1 MNYEVENDTPN
12 LQENYQYMRYACL
25 TRNRDNDG
33 NGKIDRNEV
42 RWYLASINQLLG
54 LYVGDAILS
63 ANTRLYNKSPEDK
76 QSDDYNRWQQ
86 HIVSSTAFNGES
98 NDPTMLWAEEGTSTS
113 RFYHG
118 WADVGGTAI
127 RCVRNLGYID
137 GKNDES
143 YDIDKEF
150 DDYITAEKQ
159 SDGSYIFTCTHLN
172 EKALRYYTSKELIL
186 SDERALENCLYKK
199 FQSSPTSS
207 AISSQVFREYNETV
221 DKAID
226 EGRDNPYCPEGYRT
240 PSQTEAAVMRYYME
254 GWHESTMTRTYWSL
268 GPLGPNPKKD
278 KNGNVLR
285 KYGFSVQGT
294 NITVNHGAVNAVR
307 CVRDIRVN

>member
-1 MNYEVENDTPN
+1 
-12 LQENYQYMRYACL
+12 
-25 TRNRDNDG
+25 
-33 NGKIDRNEV
+33 
-42 RWYLASINQLLG
+42 
-54 LYVGDAILS
+54 
-63 ANTRLYNKSPEDK
+63 
-76 QSDDYNRWQQ
+76 
-86 HIVSSTAFNGES
+86 
-98 NDPTMLWAEEGTSTS
+98 MLWAEEGTSTS

-254 GWHESTMTRTYWSL
+254 GWNESTMTRTYWSL
-268 GPLGPNPKKD
+268 GPLGGPNPKKD
-278 KNGNVLR
+278 KNGKVLA

-294 NITVNHGAVNAVR
+294 NITVNHQAVNSVR